1 MGARKY
7 GKVTG
12 RPEDSSTPCK
22 CAGMQTS
29 SSSFTVQGQILNSTA
44 GTCKYRQGGSS
55 KGMQRACITKF
66 NGSTKVWQEG
76 SKQSRAKQSPPT
88 RLIQGLHITY
98 RPLPKALRGHTAGST
113 LSSLI
118 SIISTTSWRSRSS
131 SGQVKASLKVSC
143 RSLLG
148 SSKTLPCE
156 A

>member
-1 MGARKY
+1 MQVCRHANIIIFIHSSRTNSEFYSRYMQIQARGQKQ
-7 GKVTG
+7 GHATG
-12 RPEDSSTPCK
+12 LHHQIQWQYEGVAR
-22 CAGMQTS
+22 
-29 SSSFTVQGQILNSTA
+29 GQ
-44 GTCKYRQGGSS
+44 
-55 KGMQRACITKF
+55 
-66 NGSTKVWQEG
+66 
-76 SKQSRAKQSPPT
+76 QSRAKQSPPT